1 MKQVGTVHRYVVVFV
16 EYGDSVDGKA
26 RVHGVYPS
34 LKEAVDEMGKA
45 AVCYKVSLG
54 LDEIDH
60 HGKSVS
66 VGSTDE
72 CGCEYSIE
80 EIDVPIYD
88 GEVSS
93 VEKAEENHLHEASI
107 TLRQWEFRKYGDII
121 RSEGTEKVKEFLERE
136 KLSAGDCAKSWEV
149 AFNNGYKGEIRVIVG
164 NDLVKPSLYAEAVLY
179 DGCGTA
185 VAFTSDPSYDLDGQW
200 NLYAGDEAYEINV
213 FVGNGWEG

>member
-1 MKQVGTVHRYVVVFV
+1 MAKTIKRWVVVFV
-16 EYGDSVDGKA
+16 EYGDSVDGKGRILGHYRTKEDA
-26 RVHGVYPS
+26 QTDMVNAAKKYMEDLALEDIEIHGDS
-34 LKEAVDEMGKA
+34 A
-45 AVCYKVSLG
+45 
-54 LDEIDH
+54 
-60 HGKSVS
+60 S

-72 CGCEYSIE
+72 CGCEYSIDE
-80 EIDVPIYD
+80 VDIPLYD
-88 GEVSS
+88 GEIPAEEDS
-93 VEKAEENHLHEASI
+93 EENHLHEASI

-121 RSEGTEKVKEFLERE
+121 RSDGTEKVKEFLERE

-164 NDLVKPSLYAEAVLY
+164 NDLLKPFLYAEAVLY

-200 NLYAGDEAYEINV
+200 HLYAGDEEYEINV